1 MGVNREIDKDNLK
14 DLVFTFTRN
23 LPKSITEEMQMYM
36 SAGGEI
42 SQKTLMSLVSF
53 IDNPQDE
60 VKRIEKEQEEKIKR
74 SDELMYNDEQ
84 NEGSNI
90 EQSTS
95 NDEE

>member
-1 MGVNREIDKDNLK
+1 MNREIDKDNLK

-42 SQKTLMSLVSF
+42 SQQTLMSLVSF

-60 VKRIEKEQEEKIKR
+60 VKRIQSEEEEKVKR
-74 SDELMYNDEQ
+74 SDDLMYKNVQ
-84 NEGSNI
+84 NEENNI

-95 NDEE
+95 NIEE

>member
-1 MGVNREIDKDNLK
+1 
-14 DLVFTFTRN
+14 
-23 LPKSITEEMQMYM
+23 M

-42 SQKTLMSLVSF
+42 SQQTLMSLVSF
-53 IDNPQDE
+53 IDNPRDE
-60 VKRIEKEQEEKIKR
+60 MKRIQSEEEEKIKR

>member
-42 SQKTLMSLVSF
+42 SQ
-53 IDNPQDE
+53 QH
-60 VKRIEKEQEEKIKR
+60 
-74 SDELMYNDEQ
+74 
-84 NEGSNI
+84 
-90 EQSTS
+90 
-95 NDEE
+95 